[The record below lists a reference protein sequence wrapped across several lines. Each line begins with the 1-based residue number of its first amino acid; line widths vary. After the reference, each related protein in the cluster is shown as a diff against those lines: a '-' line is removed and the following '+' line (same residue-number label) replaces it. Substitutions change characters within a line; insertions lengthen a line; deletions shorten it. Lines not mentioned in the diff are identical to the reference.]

1 MPERFDRSREAA
13 SAGLFDEPLQRS
25 PRQFDPNKFDKRLG
39 TAAATT
45 SSAGKLS
52 PRELVSG
59 KVSFQ
64 CIAMQLKK
72 WCTNLRGVTDA
83 FGN

>member
-1 MPERFDRSREAA
+1 MTERFDRSRESV

-25 PRQFDPNKFDKRLG
+25 PRQFDPNKFDRRLG

-59 KVSFQ
+59 KKCKYSHFN
-64 CIAMQLKK
+64 A
-72 WCTNLRGVTDA
+72 
-83 FGN
+83 